1 MKTSVL
7 FTKDKIETAP
17 GIHTSGFTGE
27 QLMVTHMHFAAG
39 AVGASHAH
47 PHEQLSI
54 VLRGEIEFTLGEERK
69 VLKAGESI
77 SIPGNIVH
85 GVVALTETELL
96 DVFTPRRTD
105 LMEKPALSE

>member
-1 MKTSVL
+1 MKTGVL
-7 FTKDKIETAP
+7 FTKDKVETDP

-54 VLRGEIEFTLGEERK
+54 VLRGEIEFTLGEERS
-69 VLKAGESI
+69 VLKAGESV
-77 SIPGNIVH
+77 SIPSNVVH
-85 GVVALTETELL
+85 SVVALTETELL
-96 DVFTPRRTD
+96 DIFTPLRAD
-105 LMEKPALSE
+105 LMEKLALSK